1 MAEKGRKKTKTALDD
16 PSLSRVPPQSL
27 DAEESLLASV
37 LTGESVLPVI
47 MEHLEPHD
55 FYSEANRKIFAAM
68 LDLFARGEPT
78 DIITIGNQIKRKK
91 ELEAIGGYPY
101 LVRLNEEV
109 PVAVNAPH
117 YAKIVKDKAVLRRL
131 IEQAHNIVR
140 HCFEEDDDVREIVDF
155 AENAIF
161 SVSGDKESS
170 SILPLRQ
177 LLDETFDKIE
187 KRKNDRSPL
196 TGVPTPFPDMD
207 RKTSGFQPGA
217 LIILAAR
224 PGMGKTALALNF
236 ATHAAKKGESVLFF
250 SLEMSN
256 DQLVERVLCAEARVN
271 AWNVRG
277 GYLNNDDYGRL
288 RDAVGSL
295 DGIPLFLDDSG
306 TLTALDVRA
315 KARRIKK
322 EKGLSMIIVD
332 YLQLM
337 KGPSDSERRDLE
349 ISFISRSL
357 KSLAKELAVP
367 IIALSQLNRK
377 IEGRENKRPMLSD
390 LRESGA
396 LEQDADMVMFINRDD
411 KEAPGE
417 ADKSL
422 GKPAELI
429 IAKHRQGS
437 PGTVNLFFFGE
448 YTRFEEAEKDR

>member
-1 MAEKGRKKTKTALDD
+1 MAEKGRKKQKTALDD
-16 PSLSRVPPQSL
+16 PSLSRVPPQNL
-27 DAEESLLASV
+27 EAEESLLASV
-37 LTGESVLPVI
+37 LVGESVLPVI
-47 MEHLEPHD
+47 MEHLEPGD
-55 FYSEANRKIFAAM
+55 FYSEANRKIFGAM
-68 LDLFARGEPT
+68 LDLFGRGEPT
-78 DIITIGNQIKRKK
+78 DIITIGNQLKRKK

-101 LVRLNEEV
+101 LARLNEEV

-117 YAKIVKDKAVLRRL
+117 YAKIVKDKAILRRL
-131 IEQAHNIVR
+131 IEQAHRIVR

-161 SVSGDKESS
+161 SVSDDENASAISPVTPLLHES
-170 SILPLRQ
+170 LQ
-177 LLDETFDKIE
+177 KIG
-187 KRKNDRSPL
+187 KRKDDRSPL

-236 ATHAAKKGESVLFF
+236 ASHAAKKGEPVLFF

-288 RDAVGSL
+288 RDAVGNL

-306 TLTALDVRA
+306 MLTALDVRA

-337 KGPSDSERRDLE
+337 KGPSEAERRDLE

-357 KSLAKELAVP
+357 KSLAKELSVP

-396 LEQDADMVMFINRDD
+396 LEQDADMVMFINRED
-411 KEAPGE
+411 KDAAGE
-417 ADKSL
+417 ADKSQ

-448 YTRFEEAEKDR
+448 YTRFEEAERDR